1 MKDLIKEKIAK
12 YLKGQGTQI
21 DVSGKLP
28 EILENIVDMVAPI
41 FVQATDHVE
50 VQGYK
55 IPRLTL
61 AQLQEAYNGVVA
73 GKSVNIISDT
83 NVCHFRALQADSLG
97 GEICVNFS
105 FYNFALVEY
114 VASGDAVEIKVKV
127 LDGEEVET
135 R

>member
-1 MKDLIKEKIAK
+1 MKDLIKTKIAK
-12 YLKGQGTQI
+12 FLKGQGTQI
-21 DVSGKLP
+21 DAGGKLP

-41 FVQATDHVE
+41 SIQATDHVS
-50 VQGYK
+50 VQGYL
-55 IPRLTL
+55 IPRLSIE
-61 AQLQEAYNGVVA
+61 QLQEAYNGVVA

-83 NVCHFRALQADSLG
+83 NMCHFRVLQADSIG

-114 VASGDAVEIKVKV
+114 VASGDNVEIKVKV
-127 LDGEEVET
+127 LEGEETET